1 MRGSASVVDDAYR
14 FAPAAPDESLVFGA
28 CSPGWHTAAS
38 QETAIDQWVSFMQ
51 RRDVDRVCCLL
62 TGRQLGSRDA
72 NVGRYRE
79 AFGSEQVCHAPVPD
93 GHLADVDTLRGDVL
107 PFLDSAVAD
116 GSRVVVHCLA
126 GIGRTGH
133 VLAAWLV
140 HGRGYAPHDA
150 IDAVR
155 ATGRDPLEAVEY
167 GNATRQDVLDTLS
180 HLS

>member
-1 MRGSASVVDDAYR
+1 MSGSVPVVDDAHR
-14 FAPAAPDESLVFGA
+14 FAPAAADESLVFGA

-38 QETAIDQWVSFMQ
+38 QETALDQWISFMQ
-51 RRDVDRVCCLL
+51 RRDVDRICCLL
-62 TGRQLGSRDA
+62 TGRQLDSHDL

-79 AFGSEQVCHAPVPD
+79 SFGPDQVCHAPVPD
-93 GHLADVDTLRGDVL
+93 GHLVDGDTLRDDVL
-107 PFLDSAVAD
+107 PFLDSAVAER
-116 GSRVVVHCLA
+116 SRVVVHCLT

-140 HGRGYAPHDA
+140 HGRGHAPHDA

-155 ATGRDPLEAVEY
+155 STGRDPLEPVEH

-180 HLS
+180 HLP